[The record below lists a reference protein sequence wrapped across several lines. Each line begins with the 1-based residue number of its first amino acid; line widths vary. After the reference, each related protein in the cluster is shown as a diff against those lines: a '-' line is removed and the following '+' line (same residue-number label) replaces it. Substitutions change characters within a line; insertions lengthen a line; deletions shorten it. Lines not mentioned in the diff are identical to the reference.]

1 MMRKSN
7 SFKVPEK
14 YFENFD
20 VEILEKLKL
29 KKNVFTFPRN
39 YFENIDS
46 KKIIEKERSRSF
58 YRNLLITS
66 SLTMSIMILFFLN
79 TFSEK
84 EFVDETF
91 LVNDILEEN
100 FDYMNQN
107 LIINRYSSNYT
118 YQNYDNQI
126 IMSNF
131 DTDFDYLL
139 ID

>member
-1 MMRKSN
+1 MRKSN

-14 YFENFD
+14 YFENID
-20 VEILEKLKL
+20 VEILEKLKF
-29 KKNVFTFPRN
+29 KKNVFTFPQN

-46 KKIIEKERSRSF
+46 EKIIVKERSRSF
-58 YRNLLITS
+58 YKNLLITS
-66 SLTMSIMILFFLN
+66 SVTMSLIFLLILNIL
-79 TFSEK
+79 SEK
-84 EFVDETF
+84 EFVDGTF

-107 LIINRYSSNYT
+107 LIINQYSANYI
-118 YQNYDNQI
+118 YQNYDNQL

-131 DTDFDYLL
+131 DSDFDYLT

>member
-1 MMRKSN
+1 MRKSN
-7 SFKVPEK
+7 SFKVPKK

-20 VEILEKLKL
+20 VEILEKLKF
-29 KKNVFTFPRN
+29 KKNVFTFPQK

-46 KKIIEKERSRSF
+46 EKIIEKERSRSF

-66 SLTMSIMILFFLN
+66 SVTMSMIILFILN
-79 TFSEK
+79 TSNKK

-100 FDYMNQN
+100 FDYVNQN
-107 LIINRYSSNYT
+107 LIINQYSSNYI
-118 YQNYDNQI
+118 YQKYDNQI

-131 DTDFDYLL
+131 DGDFDYLI

>member
-1 MMRKSN
+1 MRKSN

-14 YFENFD
+14 YFENID
-20 VEILEKLKL
+20 VEILEKLKF
-29 KKNVFTFPRN
+29 KKNVFTFPQN

-46 KKIIEKERSRSF
+46 EKIIEKDRSKSF

-66 SLTMSIMILFFLN
+66 TMTMCLMILLIFN
-79 TFSEK
+79 TFTDK

-107 LIINRYSSNYT
+107 IIINRYSSNYI

-131 DTDFDYLL
+131 DSDFDYLT

>member
-1 MMRKSN
+1 MRKSN

-20 VEILEKLKL
+20 VEILEELKL

-66 SLTMSIMILFFLN
+66 SLTMSLMILFFLN

>member
-1 MMRKSN
+1 MRKSN

-14 YFENFD
+14 YFENID
-20 VEILEKLKL
+20 VEILEKLKF
-29 KKNVFTFPRN
+29 KKNVFTFPQN

-46 KKIIEKERSRSF
+46 EKIIEKDRSRSF

-66 SLTMSIMILFFLN
+66 TMTMCLMISLIFN
-79 TFSEK
+79 TFTEK

-107 LIINRYSSNYT
+107 IIINRYSSNYI

-131 DTDFDYLL
+131 DSDFDYLT

>member
-1 MMRKSN
+1 MRKSN
-7 SFKVPEK
+7 SFRVPEK
-14 YFENFD
+14 YFENID
-20 VEILEKLKL
+20 VEILEKLKF
-29 KKNVFTFPRN
+29 KKNVFTFPQN

-46 KKIIEKERSRSF
+46 EKIIEKNRSKSF

-66 SLTMSIMILFFLN
+66 TVTMCLMILLIFN
-79 TFSEK
+79 TFTEK

-107 LIINRYSSNYT
+107 IIINRYSSNYI

-131 DTDFDYLL
+131 ESDFDYLT

>member
-1 MMRKSN
+1 MRKSN
-7 SFKVPEK
+7 SFKVPKK

-20 VEILEKLKL
+20 VEILEKLKF
-29 KKNVFTFPRN
+29 KKNVFTFPQN

-46 KKIIEKERSRSF
+46 EKIIEKERSRSF

-66 SLTMSIMILFFLN
+66 SVTMCLMILLIFN
-79 TFSEK
+79 TFTEK

-107 LIINRYSSNYT
+107 IIINRYSSNYI

-131 DTDFDYLL
+131 DSDFDYLT

>member
-1 MMRKSN
+1 MFLLFRKT
-7 SFKVPEK
+7 
-14 YFENFD
+14 
-20 VEILEKLKL
+20 ILK
-29 KKNVFTFPRN
+29 
-39 YFENIDS
+39 NIDS
-46 KKIIEKERSRSF
+46 EKIIKKERSRSF

-66 SLTMSIMILFFLN
+66 TVTMCLMILLIFN
-79 TFSEK
+79 TFTEK

-107 LIINRYSSNYT
+107 IIINRYSSNYI

-131 DTDFDYLL
+131 DSDFDYLT

>member
-1 MMRKSN
+1 MRKSN

-14 YFENFD
+14 YFENID
-20 VEILEKLKL
+20 VEILEKLKF
-29 KKNVFTFPRN
+29 KKNVFTFPLN

-46 KKIIEKERSRSF
+46 KKIIENDRSRSF

-66 SLTMSIMILFFLN
+66 TVTMCLMILLIFN
-79 TFSEK
+79 TFTEK

-107 LIINRYSSNYT
+107 IIINRYSSNYI

-131 DTDFDYLL
+131 DSDFDYLT

>member
-1 MMRKSN
+1 MRKSN

-14 YFENFD
+14 YFENID
-20 VEILEKLKL
+20 VEILEKLKF
-29 KKNVFTFPRN
+29 KKNVFTFPQN

-46 KKIIEKERSRSF
+46 KKIIEKDRSRSF

-66 SLTMSIMILFFLN
+66 TVTMCLMILLIFN
-79 TFSEK
+79 TFTEK

-107 LIINRYSSNYT
+107 IIINRYSSNYI

-131 DTDFDYLL
+131 DSDFDYLT

>member
-1 MMRKSN
+1 MRKSN

-14 YFENFD
+14 YFDNID
-20 VEILEKLKL
+20 VEILEKLKF
-29 KKNVFTFPRN
+29 KKNVFTFPQN

-46 KKIIEKERSRSF
+46 EKIIEKDRSKSF

-66 SLTMSIMILFFLN
+66 TMTMCLMILLIFN
-79 TFSEK
+79 TFTEK

-107 LIINRYSSNYT
+107 IIINRYSSNYI

-131 DTDFDYLL
+131 DSDFDYLT

>member
-1 MMRKSN
+1 MRKSN
-7 SFKVPEK
+7 SFKVPKK

-20 VEILEKLKL
+20 VEILEKLKF
-29 KKNVFTFPRN
+29 KKNVFTFPQN

-46 KKIIEKERSRSF
+46 ERIIKKEKSRSF

-66 SLTMSIMILFFLN
+66 SVTMSLIILLILN
-79 TFSEK
+79 TFTDR

-107 LIINRYSSNYT
+107 IIINRYSSNYI

-131 DTDFDYLL
+131 DSDFDYLT

>member
-1 MMRKSN
+1 MRKSN

-46 KKIIEKERSRSF
+46 KKIIEKERSRFF

-66 SLTMSIMILFFLN
+66 SLTMSLMILFFLN

>member
-1 MMRKSN
+1 MRKSN
-7 SFKVPEK
+7 SFKVPKK
-14 YFENFD
+14 YFENID
-20 VEILEKLKL
+20 IEILEKLKL

-66 SLTMSIMILFFLN
+66 SLTMSLMILFFLN

>member
-1 MMRKSN
+1 MRKSN

-14 YFENFD
+14 YFENID
-20 VEILEKLKL
+20 VEILEKLKF
-29 KKNVFTFPRN
+29 KKNVFTFPQN

-66 SLTMSIMILFFLN
+66 SVTICLMIFLILN
-79 TFSEK
+79 PFTDK
-84 EFVDETF
+84 EFFDETF

-107 LIINRYSSNYT
+107 IDINQYYSNYI

-131 DTDFDYLL
+131 DSDFDYLT

>member
-1 MMRKSN
+1 MRKSN

-14 YFENFD
+14 YFENID
-20 VEILEKLKL
+20 VEILEKLKF
-29 KKNVFTFPRN
+29 KKNVFTFPQN

-66 SLTMSIMILFFLN
+66 SVTMSLMILFILN
-79 TFSEK
+79 TFNKK

-107 LIINRYSSNYT
+107 LMINQYS
-118 YQNYDNQI
+118 QNI
-126 IMSNF
+126 VREH
-131 DTDFDYLL
+131 
-139 ID
+139 

>member
-1 MMRKSN
+1 MRKSN

-14 YFENFD
+14 YFENID
-20 VEILEKLKL
+20 VEILKKLKF
-29 KKNVFTFPRN
+29 KKNVFTFPQN

-46 KKIIEKERSRSF
+46 DRIIKKEKSRSF

-66 SLTMSIMILFFLN
+66 SVTMSLMILLVIN
-79 TFSEK
+79 TFTDR

-107 LIINRYSSNYT
+107 IIINRYSSNYT

-126 IMSNF
+126 IMSNL
-131 DTDFDYLL
+131 DNDFDY
-139 ID
+139 IIIE

>member
-1 MMRKSN
+1 MRKSN

-14 YFENFD
+14 YFENID
-20 VEILEKLKL
+20 VEILEKLKF
-29 KKNVFTFPRN
+29 KKNVFTFPQN

-46 KKIIEKERSRSF
+46 EKIIEKERSRSF

-66 SLTMSIMILFFLN
+66 TVTMCLMILLIFN
-79 TFSEK
+79 TFTDK

-107 LIINRYSSNYT
+107 IIINRYSSNYI

-131 DTDFDYLL
+131 DSDFDYLT

>member
-1 MMRKSN
+1 MRKSN

-14 YFENFD
+14 YFENID
-20 VEILEKLKL
+20 VEILEKLKF
-29 KKNVFTFPRN
+29 KKNVFTFPQK

-46 KKIIEKERSRSF
+46 EKIIEKERSRSF

-66 SLTMSIMILFFLN
+66 TVTMCLMVLLILN
-79 TFSEK
+79 TFTEK

-107 LIINRYSSNYT
+107 LMINQYSNYT

-131 DTDFDYLL
+131 DSDFDYIT

>member
-1 MMRKSN
+1 MRKSN

-14 YFENFD
+14 YFENID
-20 VEILEKLKL
+20 VEILEKLKF
-29 KKNVFTFPRN
+29 KKNVFTFPQN

-46 KKIIEKERSRSF
+46 EKIIEKDRSRSF

-66 SLTMSIMILFFLN
+66 TVTMCLMILLMFN
-79 TFSEK
+79 TFTEK

-100 FDYMNQN
+100 FDYINQN
-107 LIINRYSSNYT
+107 LIFNSYSSNYT

-126 IMSNF
+126 IMTNF
-131 DTDFDYLL
+131 DIDFDYLT

>member
-1 MMRKSN
+1 MRKSN

-14 YFENFD
+14 YFENID
-20 VEILEKLKL
+20 VEILEKLKF
-29 KKNVFTFPRN
+29 KKNVFTFPQN

-46 KKIIEKERSRSF
+46 EKIIGKDRSRSF

-66 SLTMSIMILFFLN
+66 TVTMCLMILLIFN
-79 TFSEK
+79 TFTEK

-107 LIINRYSSNYT
+107 IIINRYSSNYI

-131 DTDFDYLL
+131 DSDFDYLT

>member
-1 MMRKSN
+1 MRKSN
-7 SFKVPEK
+7 SFKVPKK
-14 YFENFD
+14 YFENID
-20 VEILEKLKL
+20 VEILEKLKF
-29 KKNVFTFPRN
+29 KKNVFTFPQN

-46 KKIIEKERSRSF
+46 EKIIEKERSRSF

-66 SLTMSIMILFFLN
+66 TVTMCLMILLILN
-79 TFSEK
+79 TFTEK

-91 LVNDILEEN
+91 LVTDILEEN

-107 LIINRYSSNYT
+107 IIINRYSSNYI

-131 DTDFDYLL
+131 DSDFDYLT

>member
-1 MMRKSN
+1 MRKSN

-14 YFENFD
+14 YFENID
-20 VEILEKLKL
+20 VEILEKLKF
-29 KKNVFTFPRN
+29 KKNVFTFPQK

-46 KKIIEKERSRSF
+46 EKIIKKERSRSF

-66 SLTMSIMILFFLN
+66 TVTMCLMILLIFN
-79 TFSEK
+79 TFTEK
-84 EFVDETF
+84 EIVDETF

-107 LIINRYSSNYT
+107 IIINRYSSNYI

-131 DTDFDYLL
+131 DSDFDYLT

>member
-1 MMRKSN
+1 MRKSN

-14 YFENFD
+14 YFENID
-20 VEILEKLKL
+20 VEILEKLKF
-29 KKNVFTFPRN
+29 KKNVFTFPQN

-46 KKIIEKERSRSF
+46 EKIIEKDRSKSF

-66 SLTMSIMILFFLN
+66 TMTMCLMILLIFN
-79 TFSEK
+79 TFTEK

-107 LIINRYSSNYT
+107 IIINRYSSNYI

-131 DTDFDYLL
+131 DSDFDYLT

>member
-1 MMRKSN
+1 MRKSN

-14 YFENFD
+14 YFENIDF
-20 VEILEKLKL
+20 EILEKLKF
-29 KKNVFTFPRN
+29 KKNVFTFPTN

-46 KKIIEKERSRSF
+46 EKIIEKDRSRSF

-66 SLTMSIMILFFLN
+66 SVTMCLMILLILN
-79 TFSEK
+79 TFNDR
-84 EFVDETF
+84 EFVDETL

-107 LIINRYSSNYT
+107 IIINRYSSNYL

-131 DTDFDYLL
+131 DSDFDYLT

>member
-1 MMRKSN
+1 MRKSN

-14 YFENFD
+14 YFENID
-20 VEILEKLKL
+20 VEILEKLKF
-29 KKNVFTFPRN
+29 KKNVFTFPQN

-46 KKIIEKERSRSF
+46 ERIIKKEKSRSF

-66 SLTMSIMILFFLN
+66 SVTMCLIIFLILN
-79 TFSEK
+79 TFTDR

-107 LIINRYSSNYT
+107 IIINRYSSNYI

-131 DTDFDYLL
+131 DSDFDYLT

>member
-1 MMRKSN
+1 MRKSN

-14 YFENFD
+14 YFENID
-20 VEILEKLKL
+20 VEILEKLKF
-29 KKNVFTFPRN
+29 KKNVFTFPQN
-39 YFENIDS
+39 YFDNIDS
-46 KKIIEKERSRSF
+46 EKIIEKNRSKSF

-66 SLTMSIMILFFLN
+66 TVTMCLMILLIFN
-79 TFSEK
+79 TFTEK

-107 LIINRYSSNYT
+107 IIINRYSSNYI

-131 DTDFDYLL
+131 DSDFDYLT

>member
-1 MMRKSN
+1 MRKSN
-7 SFKVPEK
+7 SFKVPK
-14 YFENFD
+14 RYFENFD
-20 VEILEKLKL
+20 VEILEKLKF
-29 KKNVFTFPRN
+29 KKNVFNFPQN

-46 KKIIEKERSRSF
+46 ERIIKKEKSRSF

-66 SLTMSIMILFFLN
+66 SVTMSLMILLILN
-79 TFSEK
+79 TLSEK

-100 FDYMNQN
+100 FDYVNQN
-107 LIINRYSSNYT
+107 LIINQYSSNYI
-118 YQNYDNQI
+118 YQKYDNQI

-131 DTDFDYLL
+131 DGDFDYLT

>member
-1 MMRKSN
+1 MRKSN
-7 SFKVPEK
+7 SFKVPKK
-14 YFENFD
+14 YFENID
-20 VEILEKLKL
+20 VEILEKLKF
-29 KKNVFTFPRN
+29 KKNVFTFPQN

-46 KKIIEKERSRSF
+46 EKIIKKERSRSF
-58 YRNLLITS
+58 YRNLLIISTVTTC
-66 SLTMSIMILFFLN
+66 LMILLILN
-79 TFSEK
+79 TFTDN

-107 LIINRYSSNYT
+107 IIINRYSSNYI

-131 DTDFDYLL
+131 DSDFDYLT

>member
-1 MMRKSN
+1 MRKSN
-7 SFKVPEK
+7 SFRVPEK
-14 YFENFD
+14 YFENID
-20 VEILEKLKL
+20 VEILEKLKF
-29 KKNVFTFPRN
+29 KKNVFTFPQN

-46 KKIIEKERSRSF
+46 EKIIEKNRSKSF

-66 SLTMSIMILFFLN
+66 TMTMCLMILLIFN
-79 TFSEK
+79 TFTEK

-107 LIINRYSSNYT
+107 IIINRYSSNYI

-131 DTDFDYLL
+131 DSDFDYLT